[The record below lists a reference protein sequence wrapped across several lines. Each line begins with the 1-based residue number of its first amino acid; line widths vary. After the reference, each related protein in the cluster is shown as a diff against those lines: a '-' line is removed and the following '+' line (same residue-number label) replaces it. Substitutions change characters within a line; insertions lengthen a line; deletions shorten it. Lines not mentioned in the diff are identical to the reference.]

1 MTVTL
6 KQDLGG
12 PLAIDGAASVIS
24 LGAGQNARYT
34 FTGTAGQNLGLG
46 ISGLSFGTGSSNLG
60 ITVYKPDGSVLTTS
74 SPLACLTYNWVA
86 APGDR
91 CALRNLPVS
100 GVYTILITPGGPGTA
115 NMTVT
120 LSADITGALTPNGS
134 GLPFS
139 STRVGQFGRYT
150 FTVTAGQNYSMLWSA
165 STVPAGT
172 IYILKPDLTQ
182 LNWANINNSAGA
194 AGTLNL
200 GTLAT
205 GGVYTVFV
213 SPNTINTGNV
223 TVRVTSP

>member
-1 MTVTL
+1 
-6 KQDLGG
+6 
-12 PLAIDGAASVIS
+12 
-24 LGAGQNARYT
+24 
-34 FTGTAGQNLGLG
+34 
-46 ISGLSFGTGSSNLG
+46 
-60 ITVYKPDGSVLTTS
+60 
-74 SPLACLTYNWVA
+74 
-86 APGDR
+86 
-91 CALRNLPVS
+91 
-100 GVYTILITPGGPGTA
+100 
-115 NMTVT
+115 MTVT